1 MAFGPLPQVLK
12 NVAQTFFVCYSTYIL
27 IFSPYETEH
36 RPMKHIEAPR
46 VIKDADRVHELQKKR
61 RDLIADLRALQAEIE
76 PLREKLLRASAG
88 EDFTFP
94 SSDSFLKVVE
104 IDEGESVEDVEEMK
118 SMLLKLRRKIPTKP
132 RITVVVRYLTDDEI
146 ED

>member
-1 MAFGPLPQVLK
+1 
-12 NVAQTFFVCYSTYIL
+12 
-27 IFSPYETEH
+27 
-36 RPMKHIEAPR
+36 MKRIEAPR

-61 RDLIADLRALQAEIE
+61 RDLIAQLRAVQAEIE

-88 EDFTFP
+88 EDFVFP
-94 SSDSFLKVVE
+94 SSDSFLKIVE
-104 IDEGESVEDVEEMK
+104 IDEDESVTDVEEMK

-132 RITVVVRYLTDDEI
+132 RITIIVRYLTDDEV